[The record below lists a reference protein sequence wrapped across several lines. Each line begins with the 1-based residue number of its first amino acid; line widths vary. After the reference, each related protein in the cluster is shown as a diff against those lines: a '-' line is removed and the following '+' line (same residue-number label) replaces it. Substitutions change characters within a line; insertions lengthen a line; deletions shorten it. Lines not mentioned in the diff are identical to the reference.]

1 MSTKTFQKKNIV
13 KKEAK
18 EFDEEVIQIDR
29 VTRVVKG
36 GRRLRFRATVAIGD
50 RKGRVAIG
58 LGKSNEVAGAIQKAV
73 AKAKKSLIKVPLIQG
88 TIPHYVKVKFKSA
101 RVLIMPAS
109 PGTGVIAGGAIRKV
123 LDLAG
128 VKNVL
133 SKSFGSSNRVN
144 ASKVAIK
151 ALSVLRHNPHLKYK
165 QEFKEEEIKK
175 VDEKTERKPMGKK
188 PMKKTGEQ
196 KVPMKKEFEKKM
208 IEPKPGKEKESVAK
222 KSDSKPTVPKKEV
235 Q

>member
-1 MSTKTFQKKNIV
+1 MSTKPFTKKNPI
-13 KKEAK
+13 KKEVK

-50 RKGRVAIG
+50 RKGRVGIG
-58 LGKSNEVAGAIQKAV
+58 IGKSNEVSGAIQKAV
-73 AKAKKSLIKVPLIQG
+73 AKAKKSLIKVPITQG
-88 TIPHYVKVKFKSA
+88 TIPHYIKVKFKSA
-101 RVLIMPAS
+101 RVLMMPAS

-128 VKNVL
+128 VHNVL

-151 ALSVLRHNPHLKYK
+151 ALSELRTNPHLKYK
-165 QEFKEEEIKK
+165 QEFKEEEKVVVKK
-175 VDEKTERKPMGKK
+175 EERRVNEKK
-188 PMKKTGEQ
+188 PMKK
-196 KVPMKKEFEKKM
+196 PM
-208 IEPKPGKEKESVAK
+208 AK
-222 KSDSKPTVPKKEV
+222 KAEVKATAPKTAKKQSDTKKAE
-235 Q
+235 